1 MPSVRIPRYFY
12 PIMGAYATVVAAAFH
27 FEFPWV
33 ALLPLLLG
41 VAWLAFHRLDIL
53 MLMLV
58 ACVPLS
64 ISLEEVE
71 IGGIGAYLPTEP
83 LLAGVLLLFLTRAIS
98 GWPVHSSILKHPLSR
113 WVQCSLI
120 WIGIAAIASSH
131 PLVSFNETQWSV
143 PKTHVHDNI
152 L

>member
-64 ISLEEVE
+64 ISLEDLE

-83 LLAGVLLLFLTRAIS
+83 LLAGVLLLFLTLHLKDQKNKNLFH
-98 GWPVHSSILKHPLSR
+98 PQHILNHKM
-113 WVQCSLI
+113 
-120 WIGIAAIASSH
+120 
-131 PLVSFNETQWSV
+131 LVF
-143 PKTHVHDNI
+143 
-152 L
+152 

>member
-64 ISLEEVE
+64 ISLEDLE

-113 WVQCSLI
+113 WVQQFLAGPSTPP
-120 WIGIAAIASSH
+120 SSSIH
-131 PLVSFNETQWSV
+131 FLAGCNA
-143 PKTHVHDNI
+143 